1 MITAPQDALYRQIF
15 GTDIAT
21 TPIYP
26 GQDIGRDV
34 VLATTAATDL
44 ATIAGVDNLS
54 QSLTLALTT
63 RLGDDVF
70 DTTYGFDGINALADE
85 TDPVLQRERIR
96 VAIISV
102 LQRDVRVRQINDV
115 TLAGDVFAQSRTLD
129 VSVSFQT
136 VAATQVV
143 VNLAPVVPNA

>member
-1 MITAPQDALYRQIF
+1 MTPAQQRDPYRQIF
-15 GTDIAT
+15 GSDIAT
-21 TPIYP
+21 APTLP
-26 GQDIGRDV
+26 GQDIGCDIA
-34 VLATTAATDL
+34 LATTGATDF
-44 ATIAGVDNLS
+44 ATVTGVDNLA

-102 LQRDVRVRQINDV
+102 LQRDSRVRQVNDV

-136 VAATQVV
+136 AAATQVV
-143 VNLAPVVPNA
+143 VDLTPVLPSA

>member
-1 MITAPQDALYRQIF
+1 MITAPQADLYRQIF
-15 GTDIAT
+15 GRDIAT

-26 GQDIGRDV
+26 GQDIGRDI
-34 VLATTAATDL
+34 VLAVAGAADL
-44 ATIAGVDNLS
+44 ATVEGVDNLS

-96 VAIISV
+96 VAVISV

-136 VAATQVV
+136 AAATQVV
-143 VNLAPVVPNA
+143 VNLAAVVPNA